1 MKLCFCREE
10 DEEEEDGDGGASI
23 KNNDDD
29 SVTGDGH
36 VATDPQANR
45 LSK

>member
-1 MKLCFCREE
+1 MKLCLCREE

-36 VATDPQANR
+36 VTADPQTNR